1 MQQEYRLW
9 RANNKDGRLRGGAY
23 LMPTTSPNRGV
34 MLVLAYLWPLAL
46 VPLLIEKDD
55 ADVQWHAK
63 NGLVMMGAELLALL
77 ALSVLTTVFVTIT
90 FGIGLALSVLLFV
103 LLWTAILVIHVV
115 AIIKALGG

>member
-1 MQQEYRLW
+1 MAE
-9 RANNKDGRLRGGAY
+9 
-23 LMPTTSPNRGV
+23 PSPNRGV

-115 AIIKALGG
+115 AIIKALGGGRLDIPFVSVYANRF